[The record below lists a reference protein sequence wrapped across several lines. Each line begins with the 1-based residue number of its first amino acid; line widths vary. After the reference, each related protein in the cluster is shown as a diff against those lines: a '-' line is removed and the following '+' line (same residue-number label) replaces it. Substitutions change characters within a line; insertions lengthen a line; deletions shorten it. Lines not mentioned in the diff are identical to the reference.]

1 MADASYADIIAD
13 CGLFTELDHDEVLDL
28 VEVCEHDR
36 VIAGQA
42 LWAPGDPSEAGYI
55 LLEGRIEVTYRVQPD
70 GQRTMQYS
78 EPGSLFSIN
87 SLVGSWE
94 HTSSGTAVERSE
106 VLELTREGFDS
117 LFNEQHPAAFV
128 ITDALADELV
138 EEMRDAN
145 RRLHEVFGHPAE
157 TLRML
162 RRRSRETKRT

>member
-13 CGLFTELDHDEVLDL
+13 RGLFQKLEHDEVLDL
-28 VEVCEHDR
+28 VSVCEHNR
-36 VIAGQA
+36 VIAGQP

-55 LLEGRIEVTYRVQPD
+55 LLDGRIEITYRVQPD
-70 GQRTMQYS
+70 GQRTMQHS

-87 SLVGSWE
+87 SLVGSWK

-106 VLELTREGFDS
+106 VLELTRDAFDQ
-117 LFNEQHPAAFV
+117 LFDDEHPAAFV

>member
-1 MADASYADIIAD
+1 MADASYADKIAD
-13 CGLFTELDHDEVLDL
+13 RGLFEQLERDEVLDL
-28 VEVCEHDR
+28 VEVCEHKR
-36 VIAGQA
+36 VIGGQP
-42 LWAPGDPSEAGYI
+42 LWAPGDPSETGYI
-55 LLEGRIEVTYRVQPD
+55 LLDGRIEITYRVQPD
-70 GQRTMQYS
+70 GQRTLQHS

-87 SLVGSWE
+87 SLVGSWK

-106 VLELTREGFDS
+106 VLELSRDSFDR
-117 LFNEQHPAAFV
+117 LFEDEHPAAFV

-138 EEMRDAN
+138 EEMRNAN